1 MLLEID
7 SVLPPPPLIAPIA
20 TSGCLTVQIFIKLEL
35 LANAPTITLDVN
47 LDDLVSGVKAKI
59 RAKVDVPE
67 SHQRLNFAGKEL
79 SDEQTLSMCGVQKG
93 STVRALGRLR
103 AGMDPNGHE
112 DLAVEAAAAQ
122 AMAEAA
128 AAQAMAEAA
137 AAQAMEIMEEAIEI
151 MAAEVEEE
159 PVAPNAPRRP
169 QRFAVR
175 AANAVPRR
183 LSF

>member
-35 LANAPTITLDVN
+35 LANAPSITLDVN

-128 AAQAMAEAA
+128 AAQAM
-137 AAQAMEIMEEAIEI
+137 EIMEEAIEI